1 MAFLFKILIT
11 GLSIFISAKMLK
23 GVEVKSF
30 GVALIAALVLLV
42 LNMTLSPILHILS
55 LPVTIITLGLFAL
68 IVNAIVILLVSKLV
82 DGFEV
87 ESIFWALLFGII
99 QSVIASFLFWLF

>member
-1 MAFLFKILIT
+1 
-11 GLSIFISAKMLK
+11 
-23 GVEVKSF
+23 
-30 GVALIAALVLLV
+30 
-42 LNMTLSPILHILS
+42 
-55 LPVTIITLGLFAL
+55 LGLFAL